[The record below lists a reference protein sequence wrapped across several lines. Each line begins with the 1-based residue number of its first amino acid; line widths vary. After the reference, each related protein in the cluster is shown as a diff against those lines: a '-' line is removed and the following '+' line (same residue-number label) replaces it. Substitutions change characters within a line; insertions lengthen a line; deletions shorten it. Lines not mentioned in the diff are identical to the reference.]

1 MSTQADQKFMAVADK
16 EPGEMSVYK
25 IDNEKNAIANLEHYK
40 NQRNL
45 THKVYSSPDKDS
57 AIQYAKGLYPN
68 HHYMPDFLTTWL
80 QQSSQ

>member
-1 MSTQADQKFMAVADK
+1 MSTQDDQKFIAVADK

-25 IDNEKNAIANLEHYK
+25 IDNEKNAIANLQLYK

-45 THKVYSSPDKDS
+45 THKIYSSPDKGS
-57 AIQYAKGLYPN
+57 AVQYAKRLYPN
-68 HHYMPDFLTTWL
+68 HRYMADFLTTML